1 MKNRKSGTA
10 RDGEPRYPVDMD
22 TTLSEAS
29 LTRWHVR
36 LGRAADLI
44 TARLDDPPSLEE
56 LAAAAAVSPFHLHRI
71 WRGLTGETVRQSIA
85 RLRIEAVQP
94 TLAAGG
100 SVTDAALAAGFATPQ
115 AFARAFRR
123 TTGITPSQGRA
134 VMGMSEAPDS
144 PIRIELRDAV
154 SVVALRRQGGEYVA
168 LNALFQAVWDWAEGV
183 GVLEGLSGLY
193 GIPYDD
199 PASVAVDELRYAAC
213 LAFEE
218 APAPPAPL
226 EVIALPAGDHACIR
240 HIGGYD
246 ALQPLS
252 QWLVGEWLPRS
263 GREPGAAPLYHHFH
277 NDPESVPEAEWVTD
291 ILLPLAPEQE
301 NDG

>member
-1 MKNRKSGTA
+1 
-10 RDGEPRYPVDMD
+10 MD

-29 LTRWHVR
+29 LARWQVR

-44 TARLDDPPSLEE
+44 AARLDDPPSLEE

-94 TLAAGG
+94 ALSAGG
-100 SVTDAALAAGFATPQ
+100 SVTDAAMAAGFATPQ

-123 TTGITPSQGRA
+123 TTGTTPSLGRA
-134 VMGMSEAPDS
+134 GGGGGVAET

-154 SVVALRRQGGEYVA
+154 TVVALRRQGGEYVA
-168 LNALFQAVWDWAEGV
+168 LNAMFQAVWDWAEGV
-183 GVLEGLSGLY
+183 GAVERLLGLY

-199 PASVAVDELRYAAC
+199 PDSVAVADLRYAAC
-213 LAFEE
+213 MAFHD
-218 APAPPAPL
+218 APAPTAPL
-226 EVIALPAGDHACIR
+226 EEIALPAGDHACLR

-252 QWLVGEWLPRS
+252 QWLVGTWLPRS
-263 GREPGAAPLYHHFH
+263 GRQTGAAPLYHHFH
-277 NDPESVPEAEWVTD
+277 NDPESVPEAELVTD
-291 ILLPLAPEQE
+291 ILLPLAPLMET
-301 NDG
+301 DR

>member
-1 MKNRKSGTA
+1 
-10 RDGEPRYPVDMD
+10 MD

-29 LTRWHVR
+29 LMRWHVR

-44 TARLDDPPSLEE
+44 AARLDDPPSLEE
-56 LAAAAAVSPFHLHRI
+56 LAAVAAVSPFHMHRI

-85 RLRIEAVQP
+85 RLRIEAVRP
-94 TLAAGG
+94 ALAAGG
-100 SVTDAALAAGFATPQ
+100 SVTEAAMAAGFATPQ

-123 TTGITPSQGRA
+123 TTGTTPSLGRA
-134 VMGMSEAPDS
+134 RVGGEVAEM

-168 LNALFQAVWDWAEGV
+168 LNAMFQAVWDWAAGADA
-183 GVLEGLSGLY
+183 LEGLSGLY

-199 PASVAVDELRYAAC
+199 PASVDVGDLRYAAC
-213 LAFEE
+213 MAFGSD
-218 APAPPAPL
+218 APAPVAPL
-226 EVIALPAGDHACIR
+226 QLIALPGGDHARLR
-240 HIGGYD
+240 HVGGYD

-263 GREPGAAPLYHHFH
+263 GREPAAAPLYHHFH
-277 NDPESVPEAEWVTD
+277 NDPDSAPEAEWVTD
-291 ILLPLAPEQE
+291 ILLPLVPMMETE
-301 NDG
+301 R